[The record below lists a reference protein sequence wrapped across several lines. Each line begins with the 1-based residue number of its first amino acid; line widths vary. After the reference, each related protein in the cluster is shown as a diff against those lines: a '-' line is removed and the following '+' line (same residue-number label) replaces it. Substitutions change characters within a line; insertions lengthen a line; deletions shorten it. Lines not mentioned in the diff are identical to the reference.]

1 MSTIETPTPTSNRN
15 PTVAVLRTEARLFSR
30 ELGSLFWIVLFPTAL
45 LSILGAIPSFREP
58 DAVGSQR
65 VVDLYVPVSVLLS
78 MIMAAVMAM
87 PPVLNGYRERGI
99 LRRLRTT
106 PMHPGSL
113 LLAQVALHA
122 AAVVASAVLVIAV
135 GRLVFDVPLPASI
148 VGYAVAFVL
157 ALAAAFGIGAV
168 VTAVS
173 PNTRV
178 GQTIG
183 TIVFFPSMF
192 TAGVWVPVQSLT
204 GTLHDVVVLTPLGA
218 ASEALNDSL
227 LGHFP
232 DLIDL
237 GVVAVWTALLGV
249 LAVRLFRWE

>member
-1 MSTIETPTPTSNRN
+1 MNTTTTPTA
-15 PTVAVLRTEARLFSR
+15 AVLRTEGRLFSR

-45 LSILGAIPSFREP
+45 LSVLGAIPSFREP

-106 PMHPGSL
+106 PMHPASI

-135 GRLVFDVPLPASI
+135 GRVVFDVPLPASI
-148 VGYAVAFVL
+148 LGYAVAFVL
-157 ALAAAFGIGAV
+157 ALVAAFSIGTV
-168 VTAVS
+168 ITAVS
-173 PNTRV
+173 PGTRA

-192 TAGVWVPVQSLT
+192 TAGVYVPVQSLT
-204 GTLHDVVVLTPLGA
+204 GALHDVVVLTPMGA
-218 ASEALNDSL
+218 AAEALNDSL

-232 DLIDL
+232 DLLDL
-237 GVVAVWTALLGV
+237 GVMAGWTAVLAL
-249 LAVRLFRWE
+249 LAVRFFRWE

>member
-1 MSTIETPTPTSNRN
+1 MNTTPT
-15 PTVAVLRTEARLFSR
+15 PTVAVLRTEGRLFTR

-45 LSILGAIPSFREP
+45 LSLLGAIPSFREP
-58 DAVGSQR
+58 DAVGNQR

-78 MIMAAVMAM
+78 MIMASIMAM

-106 PMHPGSL
+106 PMHPASI

-135 GRLVFDVPLPASI
+135 GRVVFDVPLPASI
-148 VGYAVAFVL
+148 LGYAVAFVL
-157 ALAAAFGIGAV
+157 ALAAVFSIGALI
-168 VTAVS
+168 TAVS
-173 PNTRV
+173 PNPRV

-183 TIVFFPSMF
+183 TIAFFPSMF
-192 TAGVWVPVQSLT
+192 TAGVYIPVQSLT
-204 GTLHDVVVLTPLGA
+204 GALRDVVVLTPLGA
-218 ASEALNDSL
+218 AAEALNDSL

-232 DLIDL
+232 DLLDL
-237 GVVAVWTALLGV
+237 GVVAGWTAVLAL
-249 LAVRLFRWE
+249 LAVRFFRWE